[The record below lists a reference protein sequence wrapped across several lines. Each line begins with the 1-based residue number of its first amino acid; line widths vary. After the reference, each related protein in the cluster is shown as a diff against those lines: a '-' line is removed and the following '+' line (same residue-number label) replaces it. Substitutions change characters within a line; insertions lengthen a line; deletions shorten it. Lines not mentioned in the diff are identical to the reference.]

1 MKRILTILKEKWPEY
16 ILEILVITIGIFVA
30 FELNNYGQNRTQKK
44 VEIEILKGCQ
54 TELMADLE
62 DININLKDFER
73 SIRALNLIIEV
84 LENDGAYHDS
94 LSSYFNYTL
103 LPIHFVHSTSSFE
116 MLKSKGLD
124 IVSNPTIRRKLISL
138 YDSQYELFLQ
148 AEKEELDEVQYG
160 LRHMLSGRFESG
172 FNYWEDT
179 FKGTMVPL
187 DFESLKRDKEYL
199 YFIKTQRNRTRSYI
213 EFFYANLKNSVE
225 SMIRDLD
232 LELNRLEQ

>member
-1 MKRILTILKEKWPEY
+1 MKRLLNTLREKWPEY
-16 ILEILVITIGIFVA
+16 VLEILVITIGIYGA
-30 FELNNYGQNRTQKK
+30 FELNNYGQNKAQRK
-44 VEIEILKGCQ
+44 VEIEILKGCK
-54 TELMADLE
+54 TELMADLL
-62 DININLKDFER
+62 DININLKDFEK
-73 SIRALNLIIEV
+73 SIQSLNLIIEV
-84 LENDGAYHDS
+84 LENDGTYHDS

-124 IVSNPTIRRKLISL
+124 IVSNQAIRGKLISL

-172 FNYWEDT
+172 FNFSEST
-179 FKGTMVPL
+179 FSGTMVPI

-213 EFFYANLKNSVE
+213 EYFYANLKNSVE
-225 SMIRDLD
+225 SMIHDLE
-232 LELNRLEQ
+232 LELNRLEP